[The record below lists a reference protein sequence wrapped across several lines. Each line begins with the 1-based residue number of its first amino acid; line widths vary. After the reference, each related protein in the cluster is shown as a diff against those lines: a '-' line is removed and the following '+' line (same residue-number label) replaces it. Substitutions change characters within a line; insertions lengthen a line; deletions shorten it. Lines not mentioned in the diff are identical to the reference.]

1 MNGKSNQR
9 GVTFLISSIIIVI
22 DRQVPELNDQ
32 RRHDKRSVLN
42 FSLTE
47 QVSLSAANPNYAD
60 DALNDQGE
68 DSQ

>member
-47 QVSLSAANPNYAD
+47 QVSLSAAIPNYAD
-60 DALNDQGE
+60 YALNDQGE